1 MTMTND
7 ELYQRLQSLVLGTV
21 KQYLDI
27 QLSSLVVLVSKE
39 VTQAVSTITN
49 TEPNYD
55 WEDELIP

>member
-1 MTMTND
+1 MTND